1 MVTGGGRLATVAC
14 PLVPAELP
22 AAVANLARWDAEWE
36 AAPPDPA
43 VRPLLLFLFNGARDA
58 ALEAPLR
65 AAWARADRVR
75 QAFRDLEIAFLD
87 LPPDKDLYVRVPS
100 GPTPPFGFKSGPNWM
115 FHGALRHAQ
124 PHGGFM
130 LLMEVDCRPA
140 VPGWL
145 ARLDRT
151 CRRNDDA
158 WVVGAHYSGAS
169 PLIATLARHIN
180 GNALYHVGDPRFI
193 AFVDD
198 FFWPWMHRHIRDREP
213 SLAYDCAWESFLQSN
228 EMENTAH
235 HDWHQARDV
244 LHRFRLT
251 GAIVN
256 VAGHAEQKGAYLWTR
271 AQLARRFPQMA
282 VVHGPVAEDDTHR
295 RGALNVGRP
304 VSTDLVLDGD
314 HARFGSNDGRYARSF
329 WLQDADFRAG
339 QQVIVRARI
348 ADPAHRRLQVQ
359 IKDARGAVLE
369 SIRSVQASAEGREA
383 KAAFTL
389 ADPHRF
395 LFLHFRP
402 IGAPDRP
409 AGLAMAEV
417 KVAVRE
423 EERQVAH
430 LPDLLR

>member
-1 MVTGGGRLATVAC
+1 MVAC

-22 AAVANLARWDAEWE
+22 AAVANLARWAAEWRS
-36 AAPPDPA
+36 APSDPA
-43 VRPLLLFLFNGARDA
+43 VRPLLMFVFNGARDP
-58 ALEAPLR
+58 ALEKPLR
-65 AAWARADRVR
+65 TAWAQAPQVQ
-75 QAFRDLEIAFLD
+75 QAFRALEIAFLD
-87 LPPDKDLYVRVPS
+87 LPPDKDLYVRHPN

-115 FHGALRHAQ
+115 FHGALHLARA
-124 PHGGFM
+124 HGGFM
-130 LLMEVDCRPA
+130 FLMETDCRPV
-140 VPGWL
+140 VPSWL

-169 PLIATLARHIN
+169 PLISNLARHIN
-180 GNALYHVGDPRFI
+180 GNALYHVGDPSFM

-198 FFWPWMHRHIRDREP
+198 FFWPWMHRHIREHEP
-213 SLAYDCAWESFLQSN
+213 NLAYDCAWETFIQRG

-251 GAIVN
+251 GSIVN
-256 VAGHAEQKGAYLWTR
+256 VAGHAEQNGAYIWTQ
-271 AQLARRFPQMA
+271 AQLMKRFPHMA
-282 VVHGPVAEDDTHR
+282 VVHGPVADDTAHR

-304 VSTDLVLDGD
+304 TSCELVVEDGTG
-314 HARFGSNDGRYARSF
+314 RFLSNDGRYSRSI

-348 ADPAHRRLQVQ
+348 ADPSRRRLQVQ
-359 IKDARGAVLE
+359 VRDARGAVLE
-369 SIRSVQASAEGREA
+369 NIRSVQASAEGREA
-383 KAAFTL
+383 KATFTL

-402 IGAPDRP
+402 IGAPDRV
-409 AGLAMAEV
+409 AGLCMADV
-417 KVAVRE
+417 KVAVRDE
-423 EERQVAH
+423 DRQVAH